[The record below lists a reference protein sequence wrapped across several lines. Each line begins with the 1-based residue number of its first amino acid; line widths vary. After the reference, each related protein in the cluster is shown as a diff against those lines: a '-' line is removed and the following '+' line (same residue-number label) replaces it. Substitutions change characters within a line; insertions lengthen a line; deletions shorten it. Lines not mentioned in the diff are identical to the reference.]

1 MTLFQEDFF
10 KDHVRSENST
20 YSVSSWTFVR
30 MAVIPPAVF
39 CFGVFLYLMAVMLK
53 IYVTTPNIWA
63 SARYILFAHMLIN
76 DTLYLLVGFLLL
88 LATVFAITFLVPV
101 CYVLITLGSST
112 FRTTLYILMAM
123 ALERYISVC
132 FPLRHVELCTG
143 PRYKATAIVI
153 WVVGLVPCAADFIS
167 LMTSVRMDFFASYIK
182 CNVDLFEITEMQK
195 SLWSITL
202 ILSLALGVLII
213 LYTYVNIMVVALK
226 ISSGKSSAFKAAR
239 TVLLHAFQLLLYFAS
254 WSPPYTE
261 MKHDA
266 HYMRFMHF
274 FALTCLP
281 RFISPVIYGLRD
293 EFLRKCIWK
302 TLGYR
307 RH

>member
-1 MTLFQEDFF
+1 M
-10 KDHVRSENST
+10 S
-20 YSVSSWTFVR
+20 
-30 MAVIPPAVF
+30 VIPPAVF
-39 CFGVFLYLMAVMLK
+39 CFGVFVYLVVIMLK
-53 IYVTTPNIWA
+53 IYVTTPNIRD
-63 SARYILFAHMLIN
+63 SARYTLFAHMLIN

-101 CYVLITLGSST
+101 CYILITLGAST
-112 FRTTLYILMAM
+112 FRATLYILMAM

-143 PRYKATAIVI
+143 PRCKATAIVI
-153 WVVGLVPCAADFIS
+153 WVVGLVPSAADFIS

-195 SLWSITL
+195 SLQSITL

-213 LYTYVNIMVVALK
+213 LYTYVNIMAVALK

-239 TVLLHAFQLLLYFAS
+239 TVLLHAFQLLLCFAS
-254 WSPPYTE
+254 LSLPVAE

-266 HYMRFMHF
+266 HLVRFMHF

-293 EFLRKCIWK
+293 EILRKCICK
-302 TLGYR
+302 ALGYG
-307 RH
+307 RHKSACQMSVKM